1 MQAVSDAYI
10 ESMKS
15 PFRNREYIRAS
26 IGIINSDAQN
36 NAIADKTNV
45 FTYFS
50 DQKKPF
56 TDYSVNQVYAT
67 AEENFSKVDGSM
79 YFLPKKESGL
89 SYYNNGMVTEA
100 LFGGI
105 RISFSGLTALDIKGL
120 TIDFGDSYPTKFTV
134 ENESVKYQYENN
146 NPMFVT
152 EDVFD
157 GTSFILIKPTEMV
170 NGQGRL
176 RIRKINF
183 GIVDSFGNDEVLS
196 YSLNEFVSSTTESLP
211 SKDIELV
218 VDNQDSFYNP
228 DNLESAIGYLELGQ
242 EVKVSSGYDVSG
254 NGDIEW
260 LPEMLTYLKSWNATD
275 TKVQFIC
282 TDLFDSMVGTYYKG
296 LFREQGISLYDLAVD
311 VFEDAGFSRDKYYID
326 SYLKDILVY
335 NPIPPVK
342 HSEALQIIANAG
354 RCVLYDD
361 RDGRIHLQASFKPDM
376 TISSNGETNYSKVAH
391 VLNDTKKDAY
401 AVCSKDFSKVDGS
414 LFFMPQNQSEY
425 KNVGYVSEQIANSD
439 GVFTENPKLTVFLES
454 GFIAY
459 GFKVNF
465 RNIVPKEFVIRT
477 YYEDTEVETLTV
489 NPTSE
494 NYDTQKRFELF
505 DKVEIEFTKGY
516 PNSRVF
522 IDNITVGDVTN
533 YHIERDD
540 LNSSPVSLRQDKVRK
555 ISVIRNNYY
564 KDNTQQE
571 LLTEEVEL
579 NPTDVERT
587 FYFREPSYDLSV
599 TVEENNVIKASIV
612 DKSNYF
618 VRVKFTGVTG
628 KSTVR
633 VRIDGKEYKREIN
646 RYVVSHNQNGEDI
659 EWDNPLIST
668 ESLAKELEI
677 WLASYYL
684 GRVTYEI
691 DWRGDPRVDAND
703 LFYYELKDGREQMIR
718 AYENS
723 LSFNGAWSGKIKAR
737 AVVV

>member
-36 NAIADKTNV
+36 NAIADKTNT

-50 DQKKPF
+50 DTKKPF

-79 YFLPKKESGL
+79 YFLPKQESGL

-100 LFGGI
+100 LLGQI

-120 TIDFGDSYPTKFTV
+120 TIDFGDCYPTKFTV

-146 NPMFVT
+146 NPRFVT

-196 YSLNEFVSSTTESLP
+196 YSLNEFVSSTTETLP

-242 EVKVSSGYDVSG
+242 EVKVSFGYDVSG

-275 TKVQFIC
+275 EKAQFIC

-296 LFREQGISLYDLAVD
+296 IFREQGISLYDLAVD
-311 VFEDAGFSRDKYYID
+311 VFEDAVISADKYYID
-326 SYLKDILVY
+326 SYLKDIFVY

-354 RCVLYDD
+354 RCALYDD

-376 TISSNGETNYSKVAH
+376 SISSNGETKYSKVSNI
-391 VLNDTKKDAY
+391 LNDTKKDAY

-439 GVFTENPKLTVFLES
+439 GVFIENPKLTVLLES

-465 RNIVPKEFVIRT
+465 RNVVPKEFVIRT
-477 YYEDTEVETLTV
+477 YYDGKEVEMLTI
-489 NPTSE
+489 NPTRE

-505 DKVEIEFTKGY
+505 DKLEIEFTKGY
-516 PNSRVF
+516 PDSRVF

-533 YHIERDD
+533 YHITRDD
-540 LNSSPVSLRQDKVRK
+540 LNSSPISLRQDKVRK

-564 KDNTQQE
+564 KDNAQQE
-571 LLTEEVEL
+571 LLTEDVEL

-587 FYFREPSYDLSV
+587 FYLREPSYDLSV
-599 TVEENNVIKASIV
+599 TVEENNTIKASIV

-618 VRVKFTGVTG
+618 VKVNFTGVTG
-628 KSTVR
+628 ESTVR

-668 ESLAKELEI
+668 ESLAKELEM

-718 AYENS
+718 VYENS
-723 LSFNGAWSGKIKAR
+723 LSFNGAWSGKMKAR

>member
-36 NAIADKTNV
+36 NAIADKTNT

-50 DQKKPF
+50 DTKKPF

-79 YFLPKKESGL
+79 YFLPKQESGL

-100 LFGGI
+100 LLGQI

-120 TIDFGDSYPTKFTV
+120 TIDFGDCYPTKFTV

-146 NPMFVT
+146 NPRFVT

-196 YSLNEFVSSTTESLP
+196 YSLNEFVSSTTEKLP

-242 EVKVSSGYDVSG
+242 EVKVSFGYDVSG

-275 TKVQFIC
+275 EKAQFIC

-296 LFREQGISLYDLAVD
+296 IFREQGISLYDLAVD
-311 VFEDAGFSRDKYYID
+311 VFEDAGISADKYYID
-326 SYLKDILVY
+326 SYLKDIFVY

-354 RCVLYDD
+354 RCALYDD

-376 TISSNGETNYSKVAH
+376 SISSNGETKYSKVSNI
-391 VLNDTKKDAY
+391 LNDTKKDAY